1 MIGLEANMDGTIFYQ
16 KVRDKVRSLSEDVDG
31 VKIEFKARSTEQV
44 LWTISSSPEDSSRWP
59 ECRDAL
65 LRGRDQ
71 KSVYEGVLVINTLSD
86 I

>member
-1 MIGLEANMDGTIFYQ
+1 MDGTIFYQ